1 MSKIKIK
8 NFGPIKDGFK
18 EILADGTVNEWIDI
32 KKVTLFIGNQG
43 SGKSTVAKLISTF
56 MWMEKSLLNGKLSEI
71 TVENFINDYCG
82 YFRLKRYFR
91 TDSQLSYEGRYYT
104 IKYGNEKIDV
114 KINKHEGAYEI
125 AKIMYVPAERSFLS
139 SVEDAEN
146 VTGLPLPLFTFMDEN
161 NRSLEEL
168 QETLPL
174 PIGSY
179 RLQYDH
185 IKNISYI
192 VGADYELELSAA
204 SSGLH
209 SVVPLYV
216 VSRNLAI
223 SIKDKIVNTSKS
235 QLNYRQEQ
243 KRKAELKDFKTGF
256 LLEDLSDEEVE
267 KREWIIESKYT
278 NSVFTNIVEEPEQN
292 RFPTP
297 QKKLLDSLLEFN
309 NMLTGNQ
316 LIMTTH
322 SPYLVNY
329 LTMAIKA
336 FKVRESYRSKDKN
349 FDAELKEIVPIESLV
364 DENEW
369 AIYQLD
375 EVKGSIGLLPHYKH
389 LPEDDNLLNLLVRKI
404 NVSYDSLR
412 QIEKNNA

>member
-1 MSKIKIK
+1 
-8 NFGPIKDGFK
+8 
-18 EILADGTVNEWIDI
+18 
-32 KKVTLFIGNQG
+32 
-43 SGKSTVAKLISTF
+43 
-56 MWMEKSLLNGKLSEI
+56 
-71 TVENFINDYCG
+71 
-82 YFRLKRYFR
+82 
-91 TDSQLSYEGRYYT
+91 
-104 IKYGNEKIDV
+104 
-114 KINKHEGAYEI
+114 
-125 AKIMYVPAERSFLS
+125 MYVPAERSFLS

-292 RFPTP
+292 LFPTS
-297 QKKLLDSLLEFN
+297 QKKILDSLLEFN

-375 EVKGSIGLLPHYKH
+375 EVKGSIDLLPHYKH